1 MANKIEPQNLAA
13 LQKASYL
20 PYMNSLQPILRILLA
35 MFLAICVAVHI
46 IGFFYP
52 VSNEP
57 MWSHTVHILSYG
69 LCLFTFLKRIK
80 HGVFLYLA
88 GMLYPFFF
96 HARCAWEGFN
106 LYGQFNAI
114 CVLVVVLLPA
124 IGYQVWLKGK
134 ENHI

>member
-1 MANKIEPQNLAA
+1 
-13 LQKASYL
+13 
-20 PYMNSLQPILRILLA
+20 MNSLQPILRILLA

-96 HARCAWEGFN
+96 HARCAWLSFNEGHTS
-106 LYGQFNAI
+106 AI
-114 CVLVVVLLPA
+114 CVLVVIMLPA